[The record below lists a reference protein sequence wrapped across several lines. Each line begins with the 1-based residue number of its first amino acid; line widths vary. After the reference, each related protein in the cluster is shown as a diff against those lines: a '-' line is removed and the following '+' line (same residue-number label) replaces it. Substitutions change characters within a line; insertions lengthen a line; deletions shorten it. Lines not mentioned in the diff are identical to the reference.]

1 MRKINAW
8 IIVIFLG
15 TSLVSFQGCATERV
29 SFKAEKSLPQNKT
42 PYYAAEKVP
51 FKIEKGLPQNK
62 LAYYNDSFDKLRE
75 DLWEKGSTPHRKEQ
89 MSNFRLANMSIEN
102 GALKVETKTGGF
114 SRNGLVSKYTLR
126 GDFDIQVDCHID
138 FLKTEPDMD
147 QVLDFNVFEKAKGPE
162 KPKAAVIALLK
173 RPNRN
178 AIINCIYVEKRSPL
192 FRKRH
197 PTGNFHG
204 TLRIARIGNEMSTLY
219 KMEGELGWKKM
230 GTFPGMTGEV
240 TVSFSLSNFIVRRTS
255 IRAESSISAT
265 FDNFRINAAQ
275 GIVEEEI

>member
-8 IIVIFLG
+8 IIVIFLLG
-15 TSLVSFQGCATERV
+15 SSGCFQGCAIGKV
-29 SFKAEKSLPQNKT
+29 S
-42 PYYAAEKVP
+42 
-51 FKIEKGLPQNK
+51 FKIEKSLPQNK
-62 LAYYNDSFDKLRE
+62 LAYYNDPFDKLRE
-75 DLWEKGSTPHRKEQ
+75 DLWEKGSTPYRKEQ

-138 FLKTEPDMD
+138 FLNTEVGMD
-147 QVLDFNVFEKAKGPE
+147 QVLDFNVFEKARGSE
-162 KPKAAVIALLK
+162 RPKAAAISLLK

-178 AIINCIYVEKRSPL
+178 AIIHSIYVEKRRPL
-192 FRKRH
+192 FRKGQ

-204 TLRIARIGNEMSTLY
+204 TLRIARTGNEMSTLY
-219 KMEGELGWKKM
+219 KKEGESGWKKM

-240 TVSFSLSNFIVRRTS
+240 TVSFSLGNFIVRRTS

-275 GIVEEEI
+275 GIMEEEI

>member
-15 TSLVSFQGCATERV
+15 ASLVSFQGCATEKV
-29 SFKAEKSLPQNKT
+29 SFKIENSLLQN
-42 PYYAAEKVP
+42 E
-51 FKIEKGLPQNK
+51 

-75 DLWEKGSTPHRKEQ
+75 DLWEKGSTPYSKEQ

-102 GALKVETKTGGF
+102 GELKVGTKTGGF

-138 FLKTEPDMD
+138 FLKTELGMD
-147 QVLDFNVFEKAKGPE
+147 QVLDFNVFEKAKGSE

-178 AIINCIYVEKRSPL
+178 AVINSVYVEKRSPL
-192 FRKRH
+192 FRKWH
-197 PTGNFHG
+197 PIGNFRNRAWIRDFNH
-204 TLRIARIGNEMSTLY
+204 RC
-219 KMEGELGWKKM
+219 
-230 GTFPGMTGEV
+230 
-240 TVSFSLSNFIVRRTS
+240 SLQS
-255 IRAESSISAT
+255 
-265 FDNFRINAAQ
+265 
-275 GIVEEEI
+275 

>member
-15 TSLVSFQGCATERV
+15 AYLVSFQGYATEKV
-29 SFKAEKSLPQNKT
+29 SFKIENSLLQN
-42 PYYAAEKVP
+42 E
-51 FKIEKGLPQNK
+51 

-138 FLKTEPDMD
+138 FLKTELGMD
-147 QVLDFNVFEKAKGPE
+147 QVLDFNVFEKAKGSE
-162 KPKAAVIALLK
+162 KPKAAVVALLK

-178 AIINCIYVEKRSPL
+178 AVINSVYVEKRSPL

-197 PTGNFHG
+197 PIGNFRG
-204 TLRIARIGNEMSTLY
+204 TLRIVRIGNEISILY
-219 KMEGELGWKKM
+219 KKEGELGWKKM

-240 TVSFSLSNFIVRRTS
+240 MVSFSLSNFIVRRTS
-255 IRAESSISAT
+255 IRAGSSISAT

-275 GIVEEEI
+275 GIIEEEI

>member
-8 IIVIFLG
+8 TIVIFLAA
-15 TSLVSFQGCATERV
+15 SLVSFQGSATE
-29 SFKAEKSLPQNKT
+29 KISL
-42 PYYAAEKVP
+42 
-51 FKIEKGLPQNK
+51 KIEKSLPQNK
-62 LAYYNDSFDKLRE
+62 LAYYNDAFDKLRE

-138 FLKTEPDMD
+138 FLKTELGMD
-147 QVLDFNVFEKAKGPE
+147 QVLDFNVLEKAKGSE
-162 KPKAAVIALLK
+162 KPKAAVILLLK

-178 AIINCIYVEKRSPL
+178 AVINSVYFEKGKPL
-192 FRKRH
+192 FRKPH
-197 PTGNFHG
+197 PIGNFHG
-204 TLRIARIGNEMSTLY
+204 TLRIVRIDNEISTLY
-219 KMEGELGWKKM
+219 KKEGELGWKKM

-240 TVSFSLSNFIVRRTS
+240 TVTFSLSNFIVRRTS

-275 GIVEEEI
+275 EIMEEEI

>member
-1 MRKINAW
+1 MKKINAW

-15 TSLVSFQGCATERV
+15 AYLVSFQGYATEKV
-29 SFKAEKSLPQNKT
+29 SFKIENSLLQN
-42 PYYAAEKVP
+42 E
-51 FKIEKGLPQNK
+51 

-138 FLKTEPDMD
+138 FLKTELGMD
-147 QVLDFNVFEKAKGPE
+147 QVLDFNIFEKAKGSE

-178 AIINCIYVEKRSPL
+178 AVINSVYVEKRSPL
-192 FRKRH
+192 FRKWH
-197 PTGNFHG
+197 PIGNFRG
-204 TLRIARIGNEMSTLY
+204 TLRIVRIGNEISLLY
-219 KMEGELGWKKM
+219 KKAGELGWKKM
-230 GTFPGMTGEV
+230 GTFIGMTGEV
-240 TVSFSLSNFIVRRTS
+240 MVSFSLSNFIVRRTS
-255 IRAESSISAT
+255 IRAGSSISAT

-275 GIVEEEI
+275 GIVDFQII